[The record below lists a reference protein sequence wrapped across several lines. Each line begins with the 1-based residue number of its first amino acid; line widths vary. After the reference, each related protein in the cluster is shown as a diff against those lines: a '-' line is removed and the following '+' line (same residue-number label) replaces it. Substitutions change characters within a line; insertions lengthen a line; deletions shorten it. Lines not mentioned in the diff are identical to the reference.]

1 MRAGERLEL
10 TAVKITVKFRYT
22 FSQKFPIDGAVA
34 AQTKGTIRY
43 YGP

>member
-1 MRAGERLEL
+1 MRAGETPEL
-10 TAVKITVKFRYT
+10 TAVKITIKFRYT
-22 FSQKFPIDGAVA
+22 FSQKFSIDGTVA